1 MKKFRKLCI
10 KALTVQRNSLVI
22 QWLGL
27 LTSTARGTGLVP
39 GGQTKLLYSM
49 LLCLVAQSR
58 PTLCNPRV
66 CSPPAS
72 PVHGDS
78 PGKNTE
84 VGCHALLQGIFP
96 TQGLDPSLP
105 HWSILYHLSP
115 RGSPFHSIVTCY
127 KVIHFSFVYFWVCLV
142 FVATHRL
149 SLAVLRRLR
158 IAMAPLVAEHRL

>member
-1 MKKFRKLCI
+1 MLRFCAIHFAEPLDVI
-10 KALTVQRNSLVI
+10 SLYLTAPVRDRLSSACVHACSVVSEC
-22 QWLGL
+22 WH
-27 LTSTARGTGLVP
+27 
-39 GGQTKLLYSM
+39 
-49 LLCLVAQSR
+49 
-58 PTLCNPRV
+58 PTN
-66 CSPPAS
+66 CSPPGS